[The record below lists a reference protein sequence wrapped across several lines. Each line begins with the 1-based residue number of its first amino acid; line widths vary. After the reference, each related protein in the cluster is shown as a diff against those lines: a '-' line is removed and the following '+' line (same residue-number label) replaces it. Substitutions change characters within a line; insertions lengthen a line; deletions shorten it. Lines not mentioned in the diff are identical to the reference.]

1 MFKNNLDI
9 HFKEG
14 IYELNIKNSITQKVG
29 KFYAENPFPDYKIDD
44 TKHTIQQIGEN
55 NLLMKELKK
64 FVGFNKSLLEVG
76 AGTCQLSNY
85 LAIGTNNKICAFDGS
100 IQSLKLGKEFAKKNN
115 IQNVDFVRGDIFD
128 KIFEDEVFDFVWCN
142 GVLHHTKDPYKAF
155 CIIVESLKK
164 EGYILIGLYNRFGRV
179 RTIIRKYLYK
189 VFGKNVLKILD
200 PTLKKLKISEEE
212 QDAWIQDQYSHPQE
226 SLHTID
232 EVLDWFDKNN
242 IEFISSIPSC
252 DFETPDNSDLFTKQS
267 RGNYLTRFLK
277 QITMIFNNLGS
288 DGGLFVLIGKKR

>member
-1 MFKNNLDI
+1 M
-9 HFKEG
+9 
-14 IYELNIKNSITQKVG
+14 
-29 KFYAENPFPDYKIDD
+29 
-44 TKHTIQQIGEN
+44 
-55 NLLMKELKK
+55 
-64 FVGFNKSLLEVG
+64 
-76 AGTCQLSNY
+76 
-85 LAIGTNNKICAFDGS
+85 
-100 IQSLKLGKEFAKKNN
+100 
-115 IQNVDFVRGDIFD
+115 
-128 KIFEDEVFDFVWCN
+128 
-142 GVLHHTKDPYKAF
+142 
-155 CIIVESLKK
+155 
-164 EGYILIGLYNRFGRV
+164 

-189 VFGKNVLKILD
+189 IFGKKILKILD
-200 PTLKKLKISEEE
+200 PTLKKLKVSEEE